1 MGTKRI
7 GLARVEALM
16 ENLKRDLDLS
26 SSTLTGGSVS
36 GATGLSTA
44 VQSVAATG
52 SDESDAAAIAA
63 TAPLVLVSAAD
74 GTTGVILPALSSV
87 PAGSIFIVA
96 NTAAAIL
103 KVYPNTDDKVFPL
116 ADDADV
122 TVAANCVLI
131 CVAADATQW
140 VGIEGT
146 VISGA

>member
-1 MGTKRI
+1 MGTKRV

-36 GATGLSTA
+36 GATALSTA
-44 VQSVAATG
+44 VQTVAAAG
-52 SDESDAAAIAA
+52 SDQSDGGAIAA
-63 TAPLVLVSAAD
+63 TAPLALITGAD
-74 GTTGVILPALSSV
+74 ATKGVVLPALSAV
-87 PAGSIFIVA
+87 PAGSIFIIA

-103 KVYPNTDDKVFPL
+103 KVYPASGDKVLPL

-122 TVAANCVLI
+122 TVAASCVLI

-140 VGIEGT
+140 GGIEGA